1 MCNLSRLFVSAFIL
15 LLGSAQLAAQTEPPQ
30 LAESREL
37 NNKVIKLFSEA
48 KFDEALP
55 LAKRALELLETALGQ
70 THQDLI
76 PLLTNL
82 AEIYKAKRQPGN
94 AREYFEQALAIAKR
108 SFGENDLRVGNLLDR
123 LALVAYANGQMGD
136 AERFLTRALTIKE
149 GFLASDHAELA
160 PTILNLAEL
169 YRLRRDYEKSERLY
183 ERLLRI
189 REKAPGKDNA
199 DLIRAMEG
207 YIRLL
212 LDAKRNGEADQLQT
226 KLNELLSARGIL
238 QGGILNGKA
247 LKLAQPPYP
256 MMARQDRASGVVR
269 VQVVIDETGHVISAQ
284 AINAGKTHGALV
296 AAAEDAARHAL
307 FTPTY
312 VSGVAVKVS
321 GVIIYN
327 FVAQ

>member
-1 MCNLSRLFVSAFIL
+1 MCNLSRIFASTFIL

-37 NNKVIKLFSEA
+37 TSKVIKLFSEA
-48 KFDEALP
+48 KFNEALP
-55 LAKRALELLETALGQ
+55 LAKRALELRETALGRS
-70 THQDLI
+70 HQDLI

-82 AEIYKAKRQPGN
+82 AEICKAMRQPGN
-94 AREYFEQALAIAKR
+94 ARVYFERALTIAEK
-108 SFGENDLRVGNLLDR
+108 SFGENDLRVANLLDR
-123 LALVAYANGQMGD
+123 LGLVAYANGQMGD
-136 AERFLTRALTIKE
+136 AEHFLVRALTIKE
-149 GFLASDHAELA
+149 GSLTSEHAELA
-160 PTILNLAEL
+160 PTILNLADL

-183 ERLLRI
+183 ERLMRI

-207 YIRLL
+207 YVRLL
-212 LDAKRNGEADQLQT
+212 LDAKKNAEANQLQT
-226 KLNELLSARGIL
+226 KLNELLGGHGIL
-238 QGGILNGKA
+238 QGGVLNGKA
-247 LKLAQPPYP
+247 LKLAQPAYP
-256 MMARQDRASGVVR
+256 MMARQDRASAVVR

-284 AINAGKTHGALV
+284 AINADKTHRALV
-296 AAAEDAARHAL
+296 AAAEDAARRSV

-312 VSGVAVKVS
+312 LSGAAVKVS